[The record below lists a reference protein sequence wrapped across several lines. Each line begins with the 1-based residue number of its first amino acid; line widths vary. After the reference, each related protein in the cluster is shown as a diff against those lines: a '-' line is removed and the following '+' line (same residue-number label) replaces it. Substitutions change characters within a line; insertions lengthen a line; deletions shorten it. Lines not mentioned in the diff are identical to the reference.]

1 LSERINMNNLKW
13 PWTQFPEDSSTWEA
27 CIREYEKLYAAHE
40 LIKRSYLQL
49 LALDEKEEE

>member
-1 LSERINMNNLKW
+1 MNNLKW